1 MEMLA
6 ETVDG
11 AWNGQYEY
19 QQMSPAVMM
28 VGQVSQRYA
37 TLRPLYIAT
46 CKKTQK
52 NTLVVV
58 W

>member
-37 TLRPLYIAT
+37 RYILPPVKNT
-46 CKKTQK
+46 K